1 MWNVVLDVLAAD
13 GVRDNLFRLRGVI
26 PIGEGTD
33 GEFILG
39 APTRLAARLLD
50 GTYRRPVEQALAS
63 LLPSPVRIDIVTP
76 TSGESMTDLSSAPP
90 PLPAHA
96 MPYNDSELQS
106 DW

>member
-50 GTYRRPVEQALAS
+50 GTYRRPVEQALPPAPS
-63 LLPSPVRIDIVTP
+63 LAGQNRYRDPDQWRID
-76 TSGESMTDLSSAPP
+76 D
-90 PLPAHA
+90 
-96 MPYNDSELQS
+96 
-106 DW
+106 